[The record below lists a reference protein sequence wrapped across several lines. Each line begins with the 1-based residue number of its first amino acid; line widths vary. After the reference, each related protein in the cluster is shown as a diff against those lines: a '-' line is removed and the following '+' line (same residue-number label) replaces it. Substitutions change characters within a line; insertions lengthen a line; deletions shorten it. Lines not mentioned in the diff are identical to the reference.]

1 VLDKVRVAA
10 QQLLPEVIG
19 WRRRLHAIPE
29 VGAEVPKTAHYVAEE
44 LERLGATVTRGVGGH
59 GVVALVR
66 GGQIGRCLAV
76 RADMDALLIQERT
89 GLPYASQF
97 PGCMHACGHDAHM
110 AMALGT
116 AKLLLARRDE
126 LAGTVKFIFQPAEEG
141 PGGALPM
148 IQAGVLEDPPVEAIV
163 ALHAGT
169 LWKDVAGGQVG
180 VRPGPMMAALDR
192 FDLRIQGRGGHGA
205 APHEAVDATYV
216 ATQVVSALQAIV
228 AREVK
233 PVDPAVVTV
242 GKLLSGTAYNI
253 IADFAVIEG
262 TARSLS
268 HHVRELLARR
278 IGDIATAVAAAHRAE
293 CTYRYTYG
301 YPPLVNHAGFT
312 ELVAQIAGELVGTAN
327 VVQLLEPTMGG
338 EDMAYFLEKVPGTF
352 FFLST
357 RNPGKGIVHGHHHPE
372 FDVDEDVLW
381 VGVACLAGTALTW
394 QR

>member
-1 VLDKVRVAA
+1 LDQVRAA
-10 QQLLPEVIG
+10 AKELLPEVIQ

-44 LERLGATVTRGVGGH
+44 LEKLGATVTRGVGGH

-66 GGQIGRCLAV
+66 GGRMGRCLAV

-89 GLPYASQF
+89 GLPYASGF
-97 PGCMHACGHDAHM
+97 PGYMHACGHDAHM
-110 AMALGT
+110 AIALGT
-116 AKLLLARRDE
+116 AKLLLARQAE

-148 IQAGVLEDPPVEAIV
+148 IQAGVLEDPMVEAIV

-169 LWKDVAGGQVG
+169 LWKEVAGGKVG
-180 VRPGPMMAALDR
+180 VRSGPMMAALDR

-205 APHEAVDATYV
+205 APHEAIDATYV

-253 IADFAVIEG
+253 IADSAVIEG

-278 IGDIATAVAAAHRAE
+278 IGDIATSVAAAHRAE
-293 CTYRYTYG
+293 CTYKYTYG

-312 ELVAQIAGELVGTAN
+312 QLVAQTAQQLLGRDN
-327 VVQLLEPTMGG
+327 VVELPEPTMGG

-357 RNPGKGIVHGHHHPE
+357 RNEAKGIVHGHHHPQ
-372 FDVDEDVLW
+372 FDIDEDVLW